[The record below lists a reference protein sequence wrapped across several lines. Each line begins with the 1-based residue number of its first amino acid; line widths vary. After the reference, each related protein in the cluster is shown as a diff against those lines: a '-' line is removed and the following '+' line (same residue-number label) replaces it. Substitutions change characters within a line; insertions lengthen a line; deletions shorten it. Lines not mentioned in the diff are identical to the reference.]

1 MGQYGFIDYNKYAIA
16 GYDNDRLPV
25 YPVSK
30 YQKYL
35 ETGYTGTLW
44 TFCLVLHKSKTA
56 LKII

>member
-16 GYDNDRLPV
+16 GYDNGR
-25 YPVSK
+25 
-30 YQKYL
+30 KYL